1 LAVLSLLSDVA
12 DEQPLICVVDDQE
25 SLDRV
30 SAQTLAFVRRR
41 LDAESVGLVFVVR
54 TPSGDPSRASS
65 VNSSTGALEPTS
77 VEVDLDNEQVELRDD
92 LQDAAHPRR
101 RVVPTLAGH
110 ATRVAVAVHDREH
123 GRDASGHG
131 LDARDHPGVGEVP
144 SISPD
149 GLHQPRCLREGRDCR
164 LPGPRPALDPLVA
177 ARASER

>member
-77 VEVDLDNEQVELRDD
+77 VEVDLDNEQVELRDV
-92 LQDAAHPRR
+92 LQDAAHPSR
-101 RVVPTLAGH
+101 RVVPA
-110 ATRVAVAVHDREH
+110 
-123 GRDASGHG
+123 
-131 LDARDHPGVGEVP
+131 
-144 SISPD
+144 
-149 GLHQPRCLREGRDCR
+149 
-164 LPGPRPALDPLVA
+164 LPGMPPA
-177 ARASER
+177 